1 MRKAEASLQGR
12 AKNRRTDRSAE
23 RERTKG
29 DKRIRRIKSKS
40 PLSQSESD
48 SAGRQRLPSAVK
60 GDFLL
65 WPPALLKSVDRQLRR
80 VTDQTAIGF
89 WRLRSAEDIIKLVYH
104 WGQIPRH
111 SPFVIQ
117 TIYSWVRN
125 SKAQYLVDLGK
136 ALARQQRLSK
146 VQAFPY
152 VLMNRAYSTL
162 TERYPVKNPKRR
174 EGEILLVI
182 SRLYGLSVNQV
193 KEILFLRAWID
204 PVEYVSPFES
214 TSRKQAKVRE
224 WKCWEAFLDCKSRE
238 ALTDKEAIKL
248 AARRKR
254 CSEETVRK
262 MIRQVKQ
269 ILDVQHKVRAIA
281 SGDEL
286 ERIAE
291 EHFSRWNSD
300 SLPKSLLSP

>member
-1 MRKAEASLQGR
+1 MRKAEGSLKHR
-12 AKNRRTDRSAE
+12 AKKRRRDGSAA
-23 RERTKG
+23 RKQTKD

-40 PLSQSESD
+40 PLSQSESPA
-48 SAGRQRLPSAVK
+48 AGRQRLLSAVK

-65 WPPALLKSVDRQLRR
+65 WPPVLLKSVDRQLRR
-80 VTDQTAIGF
+80 VTNQTAIEF

-111 SPFVIQ
+111 SPFVVK
-117 TIYSWVRN
+117 TIHSWVRN
-125 SKAQYLVDLGK
+125 SKAQYLVDLGR

-162 TERYPVKNPKRR
+162 TERYPARNPKRR
-174 EGEILLVI
+174 EDEILLAL
-182 SRLYGLSVNQV
+182 SKLYGLNINQV

-204 PVEYVSPFES
+204 PVEYVSPFKP
-214 TSRKQAKVRE
+214 TSRKMAKVRE
-224 WKCWEAFLDCKSRE
+224 WECWEAFLDCKSRG
-238 ALTDKEAIKL
+238 AVTDKEAIKL

-254 CSEETVRK
+254 CSEETVQK

-269 ILDVQHKVRAIA
+269 ILDVQQKVRAIA
-281 SGDEL
+281 SSDEL

-291 EHFSRWNSD
+291 EHFSRWNSE